1 MRPMMKQRY
10 GRIINITSVVGA
22 SGNAGQANYAAAKAG
37 LAGMTRALAR
47 ELGSRGITVNCVA
60 PGFIATDMTSTLS
73 DDQQNALLAQIPLG
87 HLGKPEDVA
96 FAVVYLASPEASY
109 ITGQEIHVN
118 GGMFMA

>member
-1 MRPMMKQRY
+1 
-10 GRIINITSVVGA
+10 
-22 SGNAGQANYAAAKAG
+22 
-37 LAGMTRALAR
+37 
-47 ELGSRGITVNCVA
+47 VNCVA

-96 FAVVYLASPEASY
+96 YAVAYLASPEASY